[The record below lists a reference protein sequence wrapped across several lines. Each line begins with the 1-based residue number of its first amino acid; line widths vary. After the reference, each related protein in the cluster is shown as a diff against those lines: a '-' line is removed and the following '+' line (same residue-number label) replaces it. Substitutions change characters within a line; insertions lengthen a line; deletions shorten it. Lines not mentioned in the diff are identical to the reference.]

1 MKKTMRHLSLRV
13 DDDLL
18 RRFSYVA
25 RYNGRTMNSTLLLLI
40 RRYVARFEEENGR
53 IELTEEDDELQ

>member
-1 MKKTMRHLSLRV
+1 MKKTIKHLSLRIE
-13 DDDLL
+13 DDLL

-40 RRYVARFEEENGR
+40 RRYVAKFEEENGK
-53 IELTEEDDELQ
+53 IVSTEEDEA